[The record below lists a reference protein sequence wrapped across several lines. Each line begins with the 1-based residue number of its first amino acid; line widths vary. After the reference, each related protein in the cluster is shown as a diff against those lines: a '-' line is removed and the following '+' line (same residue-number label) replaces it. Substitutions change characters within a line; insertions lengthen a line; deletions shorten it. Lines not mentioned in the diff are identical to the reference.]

1 MTPRGRQGWRG
12 LAWLALLAGWLLAAP
27 AAFATP
33 TFPAL
38 TGRVVDQAN
47 VLSPEAEAAIT
58 AQSEQLEQ
66 QTGHQFVVVT
76 LSSLQGYPIEDY
88 GYQLLRHWG
97 IGRRGQNDG
106 VILLVAPSER
116 KVRIEVGYGL
126 EPVITDALSSLILQ
140 RSVLPQFRAG
150 TVEAGITAGATAVV
164 QQLSAGEVAAKAA
177 TDQAAARPPERG
189 SPIVGI
195 IILVVIFLVMRAL
208 MGGGR
213 RRGGGWLGPLIIGS
227 AIGRGARGWTGGGG
241 DWGGGGGGFSGGG
254 GSAGGGG
261 ASGSW

>member
-1 MTPRGRQGWRG
+1 M
-12 LAWLALLAGWLLAAP
+12 LAA
-27 AAFATP
+27 AGLLDGKRATTHWRRAP
-33 TFPAL
+33 QLARLFPEV
-38 TGRVVDQAN
+38 TVEPDRIFVKDGRVWT
-47 VLSPEAEAAIT
+47 S
-58 AQSEQLEQ
+58 
-66 QTGHQFVVVT
+66 
-76 LSSLQGYPIEDY
+76 
-88 GYQLLRHWG
+88 
-97 IGRRGQNDG
+97 
-106 VILLVAPSER
+106 
-116 KVRIEVGYGL
+116 
-126 EPVITDALSSLILQ
+126 
-140 RSVLPQFRAG
+140 
-150 TVEAGITAGATAVV
+150 AGITAGATAVV

-241 DWGGGGGGFSGGG
+241 DWGGGGGGWGGGGFSGGG